1 MTDTWVDAIKFQ
13 NVLHR
18 FRAWRG
24 TETATL
30 ESKLLHNIAGIQKEV
45 LYEIFVDT
53 HKYYDAMDWWGY
65 LEILEGY
72 EVLPQVCHIM
82 I

>member
-1 MTDTWVDAIKFQ
+1 MDSIKFH

-18 FRAWRG
+18 FKAWRG
-24 TETATL
+24 TETDTP
-30 ESKLLHNIAGIQKEV
+30 ESKLLHNIVGMQKEV
-45 LYEIFVDT
+45 LYDIFVDT

-65 LEILEGY
+65 LAILEGY